1 VNEALRLSGAVDQ
14 LRGRWF
20 TVTVMSTDDLDAMQA
35 LPRAGSPPTTDAL
48 FRNLHGQLAMLTGQA
63 DLKASIVITAASITL
78 SLAATRISDSALR
91 PGAITLGV
99 FVLAA
104 LVCAIFSVL
113 PKYKLTGQPP
123 ASLLNPLFFGHV
135 GLLDREEYRGS
146 MRSLVDQPE
155 ALLDAMIDD
164 LHAQSSYL
172 LRSKFRPLR
181 WAYMSLLVGFFAAA
195 IAQTIAE
202 IVR

>member
-1 VNEALRLSGAVDQ
+1 MAGVW
-14 LRGRWF
+14 RGRSAEVLLA
-20 TVTVMSTDDLDAMQA
+20 TVIGMSRDNLEAIHALPLAGGPPSTDAV
-35 LPRAGSPPTTDAL
+35 
-48 FRNLHGQLAMLTGQA
+48 FRNMHGQLAMLTGQT

-78 SLAATRISDSALR
+78 SLAATRVTDGVLR
-91 PGAITLGV
+91 PGAITLCV

-123 ASLLNPLFFGHV
+123 AGLLNPLFFGHV
-135 GLLDREEYRGS
+135 GLLEREEYRDT

-172 LRSKFRPLR
+172 LHRKFRPLR
-181 WAYMSLLVGFFAAA
+181 WAYLCLLVGFVASAM
-195 IAQTIAE
+195 AQTIAE
-202 IVR
+202 IAQ

>member
-1 VNEALRLSGAVDQ
+1 M
-14 LRGRWF
+14 
-20 TVTVMSTDDLDAMQA
+20 TTDDLEAIQA
-35 LPRAGSPPTTDAL
+35 RPQAGGPPTTDAL

-78 SLAATRISDSALR
+78 SLAATRVTDRVLR
-91 PGAITLGV
+91 PGAITLGA

-113 PKYKLTGQPP
+113 PKYKLTGRPS
-123 ASLLNPLFFGHV
+123 AGRLNPLFFGHV
-135 GLLDREEYRGS
+135 GLLDREEYRDT
-146 MRSLVDQPE
+146 MRSLVDRPD

-172 LRSKFRPLR
+172 LRRKFRPLR
-181 WAYMSLLVGFFAAA
+181 WAYLCLLVGFFAAGIAQA
-195 IAQTIAE
+195 IAEA
-202 IVR
+202 VR

>member
-1 VNEALRLSGAVDQ
+1 
-14 LRGRWF
+14 
-20 TVTVMSTDDLDAMQA
+20 MSTDDLEAS
-35 LPRAGSPPTTDAL
+35 PRPGVPPTTDAL
-48 FRNLHGQLAMLTGQA
+48 VRNLHSQLAMLTGQA

-78 SLAATRISDSALR
+78 SLAATRMTDSVLR
-91 PGAITLGV
+91 PGAITLGA

-113 PKYKLTGQPP
+113 PKYKLTGKPP
-123 ASLLNPLFFGHV
+123 AGRLNPMFFGHV
-135 GLLDREEYRGS
+135 GLLDREEYRGTL
-146 MRSLVDQPE
+146 RSLVDRPE

-172 LRSKFRPLR
+172 LHRKFRPLR
-181 WAYMSLLVGFFAAA
+181 WAYLCLLAGFFAAT
-195 IAQTIAE
+195 IAQTVAE

>member
-1 VNEALRLSGAVDQ
+1 MGP
-14 LRGRWF
+14 
-20 TVTVMSTDDLDAMQA
+20 DDLETIEAR
-35 LPRAGSPPTTDAL
+35 PRAGGPPTTDAL
-48 FRNLHGQLAMLTGQA
+48 FRNLHSQLVTLTGQA

-78 SLAATRISDSALR
+78 SLAATRMTDSVLR

-113 PKYKLTGQPP
+113 PKYKLTGRPP
-123 ASLLNPLFFGHV
+123 IGRLNPLFFGHV
-135 GLLDREEYRGS
+135 GLLDREEYRGT
-146 MRSLVDQPE
+146 MRSLVDRPE
-155 ALLDAMIDD
+155 AMLDAMIDD

-172 LRSKFRPLR
+172 LRRKFRPLR
-181 WAYMSLLVGFFAAA
+181 WAYLCLLVGFFAAA
-195 IAQTIAE
+195 VTQTIAE

>member
-1 VNEALRLSGAVDQ
+1 MN
-14 LRGRWF
+14 
-20 TVTVMSTDDLDAMQA
+20 TDDLDVDQA
-35 LPRAGSPPTTDAL
+35 RPRAGGPPTTDAL

-63 DLKASIVITAASITL
+63 DLKASIVITASSITL
-78 SLAATRISDSALR
+78 SLAATRVTAGALR

-123 ASLLNPLFFGHV
+123 TGQLNPLFFGHV
-135 GLLDREEYRGS
+135 GLLDREEYRGTV
-146 MRSLVDQPE
+146 RSLVDKPE
-155 ALLDAMIDD
+155 TLLDAMIDD
-164 LHAQSSYL
+164 LYAQSSYL
-172 LRSKFRPLR
+172 LRRKFRPLR
-181 WAYMSLLVGFFAAA
+181 WAYLCLLAGFFSAAV
-195 IAQTIAE
+195 AQTIAE

>member
-1 VNEALRLSGAVDQ
+1 M
-14 LRGRWF
+14 
-20 TVTVMSTDDLDAMQA
+20 MSTDDVEAMQA
-35 LPRAGSPPTTDAL
+35 HPRAGVPPTTDAL

-78 SLAATRISDSALR
+78 SLAATRVTDSVLR
-91 PGAITLGV
+91 PGAVTLGV

-123 ASLLNPLFFGHV
+123 TGRLNPLFFGHV
-135 GLLDREEYRGS
+135 GLLDREKYRGT
-146 MRSLVDQPE
+146 MRSLVDRPE

-172 LRSKFRPLR
+172 LRRKFRPLR
-181 WAYMSLLVGFFAAA
+181 WAYLCLLIGFFAAA